1 MGQVISEIYFV
12 VDISIEIRT
21 KTWLSEEELIHR
33 RDFPHIPPGD
43 VTILGSGDGGLRHPI
58 LHGRLD
64 VVVSDSGQTC
74 GLVGVRERMWSNPT
88 TCFLQ
93 LSLLTHREPG

>member
-1 MGQVISEIYFV
+1 MGQIVLEGGFV

-21 KTWLSEEELIHR
+21 KTWLSAEELIHR

-74 GLVGVRERMWSNPT
+74 GVVGVGRRKDVVRMLPAT
-88 TCFLQ
+88 R
-93 LSLLTHREPG
+93 SLLTHRCPV